1 MVHGRT
7 IDGASAVHST
17 LIRWMGATPDTAIW
31 NTLYQIAGI
40 LAAVVVVAGVSLVY
54 NSFAI
59 SVAERTRQFGLLSS
73 LGASRRQLRRTV
85 LVEALIIGGIGIPAG
100 LLLGLAGCFV
110 VFGLLGD
117 GIAALSGGAAASVV
131 VSPVAL
137 GIAVLLSL
145 VTLLVSAWVPA
156 IRASRVSAVDAI
168 RQAQDVH
175 LTRRARRALRRAAR
189 G

>member
-1 MVHGRT
+1 
-7 IDGASAVHST
+7 
-17 LIRWMGATPDTAIW
+17 MGATPDTAIW

-110 VFGLLGD
+110 VFGC
-117 GIAALSGGAAASVV
+117 SVTASPH
-131 VSPVAL
+131 SP
-137 GIAVLLSL
+137 
-145 VTLLVSAWVPA
+145 
-156 IRASRVSAVDAI
+156 
-168 RQAQDVH
+168 
-175 LTRRARRALRRAAR
+175 AAR
-189 G
+189 PRAWS